1 MLYGNGHDIGTFA
14 SRRIKVI
21 SKPSKK
27 KQSLKNADCK
37 LLCVLIVT
45 ECASFIPQQWANGIS
60 LTAWDRLVFRVEKLK
75 LEI

>member
-37 LLCVLIVT
+37 LLSVPIQTV
-45 ECASFIPQQWANGIS
+45 SRGVVPDRWANRIS
-60 LTAWDRLVFRVEKLK
+60 
-75 LEI
+75 